1 MAVRTKRLAGECP
14 HVALTPTQQG
24 ILAGI
29 RNGNETEVPALL
41 ASKVEFL
48 VSRDIA
54 ALMKKLDAQCAD
66 EGERTELTA
75 LFNVAIDFVE
85 QFVGNTAAL
94 AEANGQLLR
103 EILEAA
109 AAGMQALDT
118 KMDAMLAGQ
127 DPRYTPEFIRF
138 LDAEI
143 ARLRGGFRT
152 PHLRA
157 RARARARAEKITLS
171 LFASWQARFSARR
184 TPLRQTRLEAPLAS
198 IWMPRLPPGA
208 VKSWR
213 RSTCTRTSWSMSTHT
228 ITRVSSP
235 TRRQHCRPWR
245 SRPDPPPT
253 LASLMGTLGV
263 F

>member
-1 MAVRTKRLAGECP
+1 MAVRTERLAGECP

-75 LFNVAIDFVE
+75 LFNVVIDFVE

-138 LDAEI
+138 LDAEMT
-143 ARLRGGFRT
+143 RLRGAFRT
-152 PHLRA
+152 PHLRP
-157 RARARARAEKITLS
+157 RARARAEKITTV
-171 LFASWQARFSARR
+171 AVCHVAGEVQREQDASARDKAGG
-184 TPLRQTRLEAPLAS
+184 TAS
-198 IWMPRLPPGA
+198 IDVDAPTPIGGREEGEEEHGHAHEHDHEHDHEHAREQPDAAAAL
-208 VKSWR
+208 
-213 RSTCTRTSWSMSTHT
+213 HT
-228 ITRVSSP
+228 LAVSSP
-235 TRRQHCRPWR
+235 
-245 SRPDPPPT
+245 S
-253 LASLMGTLGV
+253 GLGFRV
-263 F
+263 

>member
-1 MAVRTKRLAGECP
+1 MAVRTERLAGECP

-157 RARARARAEKITLS
+157 RARARAHAPEKSYCRCLPRGRRGG
-171 LFASWQARFSARR
+171 ARGGRRCARR
-184 TPLRQTRLEAPLAS
+184 
-198 IWMPRLPPGA
+198 G
-208 VKSWR
+208 WR
-213 RSTCTRTSWSMSTHT
+213 RR
-228 ITRVSSP
+228 
-235 TRRQHCRPWR
+235 
-245 SRPDPPPT
+245 
-253 LASLMGTLGV
+253 
-263 F
+263 

>member
-1 MAVRTKRLAGECP
+1 MAVRTERLAGECP

-75 LFNVAIDFVE
+75 LFNVVIDFVE

-138 LDAEI
+138 LDAEMT
-143 ARLRGGFRT
+143 RLRGAFRT
-152 PHLRA
+152 PHLRP
-157 RARARARAEKITLS
+157 RARARAPKKSQLS
-171 LFASWQARFSARR
+171 LFATWQARCSGSR
-184 TPLRQTRLEAPLAS
+184 TPQRETRLAVPLAS
-198 IWMPRLPPGA
+198 MWMPRLPSGG
-208 VKSWR
+208 VKRGR
-213 RSTCTRTSWSMSTHT
+213 RSTGTRTSTTTSTTTSTHA
-228 ITRVSSP
+228 SNP
-235 TRRQHCRPWR
+235 TRRQHCTPWR
-245 SRPDPPPT
+245 SRPHP
-253 LASLMGTLGV
+253 V
-263 F
+263 